1 MRGLGLPSDRAE
13 SLIAEPLAPLDLSP
27 DSLFMR
33 SHARFQEQK
42 RGKRRREG

>member
-13 SLIAEPLAPLDLSP
+13 RLIAEPLAPIDLSP

-33 SHARFQEQK
+33 SQARFQKQK
-42 RGKRRREG
+42 RGKRR